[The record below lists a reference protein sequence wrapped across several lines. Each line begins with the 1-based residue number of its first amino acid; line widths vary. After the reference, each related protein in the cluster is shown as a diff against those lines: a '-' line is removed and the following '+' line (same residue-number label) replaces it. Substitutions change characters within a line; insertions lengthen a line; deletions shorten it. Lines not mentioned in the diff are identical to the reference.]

1 MRGKGIQSTR
11 AGAGLENVP
20 FKRRK
25 TLYVLQIGGGG
36 WYRFGGRSAL
46 NSLLMASIS
55 SGRKE
60 PRSDKTD
67 VGRESETGG
76 ERRG

>member
-1 MRGKGIQSTR
+1 MCSRW
-11 AGAGLENVP
+11 
-20 FKRRK
+20 
-25 TLYVLQIGGGG
+25 GGE

-60 PRSDKTD
+60 PISVKMD
-67 VGRESETGG
+67 VGKESETGG
-76 ERRG
+76 ERRGKIVFWRVGKGQSIGKKM